1 MSSDMA
7 SGAVTAAVALAVL
20 MGASNI
26 EAQARRAGPDGALI
40 SASDQNENP
49 IEEGR
54 RLADK
59 IFSSWK
65 ACLVE
70 ATDSY
75 ARSNERAETVAD
87 VALNKCSEWDVAV
100 KKTLSHL
107 IAVDL
112 RTKMPFDE
120 ALKLAEGDADNTLRE
135 AKDKMKLKLVER
147 VMDKRLNG
155 AGRGRKR
162 S

>member
-1 MSSDMA
+1 M
-7 SGAVTAAVALAVL
+7 
-20 MGASNI
+20 
-26 EAQARRAGPDGALI
+26 
-40 SASDQNENP
+40 
-49 IEEGR
+49 
-54 RLADK
+54 
-59 IFSSWK
+59 
-65 ACLVE
+65 VE

-120 ALKLAEGDADNTLRE
+120 ALKLAEGDADDTLRE